1 MSMQSEG
8 FRRELVTEL
17 RLRRIQKRLHVEW
30 FLKRSSGTKH
40 FGDIEEIQD
49 ADHVT
54 ATGNGDYAR
63 GRELTA
69 QGHNAFEPV
78 LIGHQNVHD
87 DEIRG
92 LGPIPLQ
99 ALLPVAGFLYIVS
112 RLLQGL
118 SDQLADLIFVVND

>member
-1 MSMQSEG
+1 MG
-8 FRRELVTEL
+8 
-17 RLRRIQKRLHVEW
+17 RIQKRLHIEW
-30 FLKRSSGTKH
+30 FLKGSSGSQH

-54 ATGNGDYAR
+54 ATGNGNHAR

-69 QGHNAFEPV
+69 QCHDSFEPV
-78 LIGHQNVHD
+78 LIGHENVHD

-99 ALLPVAGFLYIVS
+99 ALLPVAGFLYVIS
-112 RLLQGL
+112 RLFQGL